1 MKKLPLVMAVG
12 ITALLLSGCSGQ
24 TGLTSLDR
32 AANSE
37 DVLPAFITLQ
47 DFIKRDSSR
56 LLVTHDDV
64 RYFGLQSED
73 ARTTCVAVVP
83 PGEASSWHLGCGDT
97 RSSGEIVRVSG
108 LSGAFS
114 TILQGDD
121 SDTGAIESGW
131 TQISDNILI
140 GEK

>member
-1 MKKLPLVMAVG
+1 MKKSPLVIALG
-12 ITALLLSGCSGQ
+12 ITALLLGGCSGRA
-24 TGLTSLDR
+24 GLTALDR
-32 AANSE
+32 AASSE

-47 DFIKRDSSR
+47 DSIKRESSR

-64 RYFGLQSED
+64 RYFGLQSD
-73 ARTTCVAVVP
+73 DVGTTCVAVVP

-97 RSSGEIVRVSG
+97 RSSGEIVRMSG
-108 LSGAFS
+108 PSGAFA

>member
-1 MKKLPLVMAVG
+1 M
-12 ITALLLSGCSGQ
+12 
-24 TGLTSLDR
+24 DR

-37 DVLPAFITLQ
+37 DELPAFITLQ
-47 DFIKRDSSR
+47 DSIKRDSSR

-64 RYFGLQSED
+64 RYFGLQSDD
-73 ARTTCVAVVP
+73 AGATCVAVVP

-97 RSSGEIVRVSG
+97 RSSGEIVKISG
-108 LSGAFS
+108 PSGAFS

-121 SDTGAIESGW
+121 SDTGAVESGW